1 VQIPAQEEP
10 ETVPILVNR
19 HQDADQVVVQA
30 CQINYEGQNNM
41 ANIVEAL
48 LAQNGFNM
56 GLHRPN
62 FVSTLSE
69 YALETDLPRNTKIPK
84 FTKFAGETNE
94 STVEH
99 IARYLMEAG
108 DLANNENLK
117 MKYFPSS
124 LTKNAFTWFTT
135 LPLHSIFS
143 WNQLEKAFHEQFYM
157 GQSKISLKELASVR
171 RKTHESI
178 DDYLNRFR
186 LLKAKCFTSVPEHE
200 LVEMATGGLDYS
212 IRKKLDTQY
221 LRDMAQ
227 LADRVRQVE
236 RLKVG
241 KARTNIFPKKEKVA
255 YVEAGDSDPEFD
267 WGSDTVEDSEINLA

>member
-1 VQIPAQEEP
+1 MADFFGAPATRNVPTPRNLSAGLTESPTVGQINQTPEIRKQPQRVPIPAQEEP

-30 CQINYEGQNNM
+30 RQNNYEGKNNI
-41 ANIVEAL
+41 ANIVEPF

-62 FVSTLSE
+62 FISALSE
-69 YALETDLPRNTKIPK
+69 YVLETDLPRNTKIPK
-84 FTKFAGETNE
+84 FTKFVGETNE
-94 STVEH
+94 STFEH

-135 LPLHSIFS
+135 LPPHSFFS

-178 DDYLNRFR
+178 DDYLSRFR
-186 LLKAKCFTSVPEHE
+186 LLNVTPS
-200 LVEMATGGLDYS
+200 L
-212 IRKKLDTQY
+212 I
-221 LRDMAQ
+221 
-227 LADRVRQVE
+227 
-236 RLKVG
+236 
-241 KARTNIFPKKEKVA
+241 I
-255 YVEAGDSDPEFD
+255 
-267 WGSDTVEDSEINLA
+267 

>member
-1 VQIPAQEEP
+1 LNTSTKGANADSRRARNGANIG
-10 ETVPILVNR
+10 TR

-30 CQINYEGQNNM
+30 RRNNFEGQNNK

-48 LAQNGFNM
+48 LAKNGFNM

-62 FVSTLSE
+62 FVSALSE
-69 YALETDLPRNTKIPK
+69 YVLETDLPRNTKIPK

-117 MKYFPSS
+117 MKYFSSS

-135 LPLHSIFS
+135 LPPHSIFS

-157 GQSKISLKELASVR
+157 GQSKISLKELARVR

-178 DDYLNRFR
+178 NYYLNRFR
-186 LLKAKCFTSVPEHE
+186 LLKARCFTAVP
-200 LVEMATGGLDYS
+200 
-212 IRKKLDTQY
+212 
-221 LRDMAQ
+221 
-227 LADRVRQVE
+227 
-236 RLKVG
+236 
-241 KARTNIFPKKEKVA
+241 
-255 YVEAGDSDPEFD
+255 
-267 WGSDTVEDSEINLA
+267 